1 VSALQPWQLLLITLA
16 GWVER
21 HQQDI
26 IEYLVERN
34 RVLEGQLR
42 GRRLRLTD
50 DERRR
55 LAAKG
60 RALGRQVLERIATVV
75 TPVTIPAWYPRLP
88 ARKWDYSNRRKPG
101 RPRTRTDIA
110 AFVVRTARE
119 NPTWGYTRIQG
130 ASPAHV
136 GLALRHGERVDV
148 DTTRVRGVRRVSATL
163 IDSKRGNADPFGRR
177 LDPIFVDPRRE
188 DRLRRGTFS
197 RS

>member
-1 VSALQPWQLLLITLA
+1 MTSPAVSALQPWQLLLITLA
-16 GWVER
+16 GRVKR

-75 TPVTIPAWYPRLP
+75 TPDTIPAWYPRLP

-110 AFVVRTARE
+110 ASVVRTARE

-130 ASPAHV
+130 ASRPRRPRASS
-136 GLALRHGERVDV
+136 RR
-148 DTTRVRGVRRVSATL
+148 TR
-163 IDSKRGNADPFGRR
+163 GRR
-177 LDPIFVDPRRE
+177 YHSRPRR
-188 DRLRRGTFS
+188 TS
-197 RS
+197 RARHAHRFQARER